1 MWQTL
6 TFPLR
11 AAGRLLLALFP
22 PAAVLTAVWLITGL
36 RSLTFVITA
45 AICLAWALVAVY
57 IWRAQVDGAVRRM
70 HRGLTK
76 RGERW

>member
-1 MWQTL
+1 MWQAL

-22 PAAVLTAVWLITGL
+22 PAAILTVTWLITGPRTL
-36 RSLTFVITA
+36 PFVIIA
-45 AICLAWALVAVY
+45 AVCVAWALVAVY
-57 IWRAQVDGAVRRM
+57 VWRAQVDGAVRRM

>member
-11 AAGRLLLALFP
+11 AFGRMLAALFP
-22 PAAVLTAVWLITGL
+22 PAAIATAVWLVTGFS
-36 RSLTFVITA
+36 SLTFVITA
-45 AICLAWALVAVY
+45 AVCVIWASVALY
-57 IWRAQVDGAVRRM
+57 IWRAQLDGAVRRM